1 MIVDTS
7 ALLAVLF
14 AEPDAD
20 EFAQQFATD
29 EDKFMTPFNALEAD
43 IVVGA
48 KKGWDGQR
56 ELELLLHYSGVEVLP
71 FTNDMRVIAAEAWT
85 RYGKGRHAA
94 GLNIGDCCAYALA
107 VFLNDSLLFKGDDF
121 ALTDISRHG
130 QEG

>member
-20 EFAQQFATD
+20 EFAHKLATD

-48 KKGWDGQR
+48 RKGKDGQR
-56 ELELLLHYSGVEVLP
+56 ELELLLHYIGVEVLP

-107 VFLNDSLLFKGDDF
+107 VVLNDWLLFKGDDF
-121 ALTDISRHG
+121 SLTDISRHG
-130 QEG
+130 QQR